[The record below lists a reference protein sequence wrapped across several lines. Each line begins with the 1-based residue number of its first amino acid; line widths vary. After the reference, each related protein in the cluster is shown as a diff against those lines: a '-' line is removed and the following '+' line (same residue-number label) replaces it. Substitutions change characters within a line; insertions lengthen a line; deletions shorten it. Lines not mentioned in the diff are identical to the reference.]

1 MADMNARHRLFGHND
16 NNRTGKQLA
25 SIIQNRHLTRQG
37 PDFPTYTNDRGTG
50 RPDIVLTTSN
60 FPFNLHLKPGPM
72 TPSDH
77 IPIIAT
83 VSAEPIHIAINPRR
97 QNHNANWN
105 KFKILLQNQEI
116 ILNPHATT
124 QDIDKYVTTWTDAI
138 VDASNQSIPTIY
150 KRQIPGVKP
159 NQTIYQ
165 LQKQHADLI
174 QNITIT
180 GPNRQK
186 YNQLE
191 SIRKQLNIEYKRLYS
206 ETWDQIIENLNK
218 TTDPTKFW
226 KTIKRLQGND
236 QQRPPYIKDN
246 DGNKLYTDNDREP
259 LFRSHWSGIFSDNGT
274 MDNDHTKTIDETIG
288 RCGDTLKPFPTAN
301 TNRLDKDCPPISK
314 TEFYTTIQSLKNK
327 APGPSNI
334 TTEIIKHL
342 PTNMLNCLKNIFN
355 LTLSIG
361 YFPDQFKQAIMIFLP
376 KGKSSIHQVTNYRP
390 ISLLEIP
397 GKILDKILNRRL
409 QDQLTIKSKINKRQH
424 GFRSHRGTHT
434 ALARLHETISRDTK
448 TGHKI
453 DIVLRD
459 VSKAFDK
466 VWHNG
471 LKYKIATIDLHVCFT
486 KTLCSFL
493 DNRTATIRLG
503 QHKGQTFR
511 LHTGVPQGA
520 CLSPTLY
527 TFYTHD
533 LPEPTSHAEY
543 IAFADDITQIIS
555 YPGQS
560 HRMIAK
566 LTQRA
571 IESIN
576 QYETKWKIKTNT
588 SKFTIIPINRLKT
601 TPVTI
606 DNTQIQYKSEGT
618 CLGLRIGTH
627 GYSHQISQRRAIA
640 HRRLNKLNRF
650 KNLSQKNKRH
660 LYIATVSSAMLYP
673 CIPLHVASKN
683 SLRKLQ
689 TIQNRAT
696 RFITGK
702 TKIDRITSKQLHK
715 DCSLEPINII
725 LHNRAQKAW
734 QNMETQYPEIY
745 TQFPDTDTSDTIRFP
760 SSKRQALSP
769 EPAPL
774 YT

>member
-1 MADMNARHRLFGHND
+1 MGAC
-16 NNRTGKQLA
+16 
-25 SIIQNRHLTRQG
+25 
-37 PDFPTYTNDRGTG
+37 
-50 RPDIVLTTSN
+50 
-60 FPFNLHLKPGPM
+60 
-72 TPSDH
+72 TPSVFPLILVTPCDSTSQQLH
-77 IPIIAT
+77 MASYDITSLFTNIPPNETIDIICNIIFRDSQSYHNFTKETLRKALQLT
-83 VSAEPIHIAINPRR
+83 CTNAPFLFNKQIFRQTDGVAMGSPLGPTLANIFLCHHESQWLTNCPSQFTPLVYKRYVDDTFTAFSDPSHYNLFLNYLNSKHPNIKFTLEPASNQTIPFLDCLVTHTNSFKTQVYRKPTFTGLAPNFNSFIYS
-97 QNHNANWN
+97 
-105 KFKILLQNQEI
+105 KFKINSIRTLIHRAYHVSSTFSFFNKEISFLRDLYKNNGYPAHLL
-116 ILNPHATT
+116 
-124 QDIDKYVTTWTDAI
+124 DKYVKLFLNNIFSPKTP
-138 VDASNQSIPTIY
+138 IPTVP
-150 KRQIPGVKP
+150 KRKFYISLPFYGSVSETAYLHLFRTLSSHFTHLNFQPVPKTSTTIGSFFRSKDRVPDELQADV
-159 NQTIYQ
+159 IYQ
-165 LQKQHADLI
+165 YTCGGCKSAYVGSTHRRSLERFSEHLGISHRTKKPLNSPPFSHI
-174 QNITIT
+174 RNH
-180 GPNRQK
+180 G
-186 YNQLE
+186 YN
-191 SIRKQLNIEYKRLYS
+191 N
-206 ETWDQIIENLNK
+206 N
-218 TTDPTKFW
+218 
-226 KTIKRLQGND
+226 
-236 QQRPPYIKDN
+236 
-246 DGNKLYTDNDREP
+246 
-259 LFRSHWSGIFSDNGT
+259 H
-274 MDNDHTKTIDETIG
+274 
-288 RCGDTLKPFPTAN
+288 
-301 TNRLDKDCPPISK
+301 
-314 TEFYTTIQSLKNK
+314 
-327 APGPSNI
+327 
-334 TTEIIKHL
+334 
-342 PTNMLNCLKNIFN
+342 
-355 LTLSIG
+355 
-361 YFPDQFKQAIMIFLP
+361 
-376 KGKSSIHQVTNYRP
+376 P
-390 ISLLEIP
+390 ISLRSF
-397 GKILDKILNRRL
+397 KIIDSASPSNLAISESLHIL
-409 QDQLTIKSKINKRQH
+409 
-424 GFRSHRGTHT
+424 
-434 ALARLHETISRDTK
+434 
-448 TGHKI
+448 
-453 DIVLRD
+453 
-459 VSKAFDK
+459 
-466 VWHNG
+466 
-471 LKYKIATIDLHVCFT
+471 
-486 KTLCSFL
+486 
-493 DNRTATIRLG
+493 
-503 QHKGQTFR
+503 
-511 LHTGVPQGA
+511 
-520 CLSPTLY
+520 
-527 TFYTHD
+527 
-533 LPEPTSHAEY
+533 
-543 IAFADDITQIIS
+543 QIIS